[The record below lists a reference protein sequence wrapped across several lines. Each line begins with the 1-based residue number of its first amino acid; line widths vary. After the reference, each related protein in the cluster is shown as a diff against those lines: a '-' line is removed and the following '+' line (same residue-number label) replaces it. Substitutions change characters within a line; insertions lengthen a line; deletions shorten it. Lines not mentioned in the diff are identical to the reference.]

1 MQYLNNLLPVEQFN
15 ELSDYYNSY
24 ECNWN
29 YNKQVNQFA
38 DNNFYFTQM
47 LFEHGEWWSDH
58 AEVYVTYILK
68 QLSRHLDSPLELL
81 RSKANLFVNRNK
93 HYHCGY
99 HKDMLDTD
107 DYYTIVYN
115 INDNNGGTQ
124 IKDGEFFKSTAN
136 GGLLFYGGVEHES
149 ITQTDTYIRLN
160 LNINFRKSK

>member
-1 MQYLNNLLPVEQFN
+1 M
-15 ELSDYYNSY
+15 
-24 ECNWN
+24 
-29 YNKQVNQFA
+29 
-38 DNNFYFTQM
+38 
-47 LFEHGEWWSDH
+47 
-58 AEVYVTYILK
+58 
-68 QLSRHLDSPLELL
+68 

-99 HKDMLDTD
+99 HKDMLDMD

-149 ITQTDTYIRLN
+149 ITQTDTYTRIN
-160 LNINFRKSK
+160 LNINFKKSK